1 MKKTQ
6 KEFLKS
12 LLAAHGTSGYEG
24 SVRKVWRERV
34 EKCADTVTTDVM
46 GNCIA
51 ILNPKGSPRV
61 LLAGHADEI
70 GFQITHIGDK
80 GFLHFTTIGGHDL
93 SLIPGRRVLVHT
105 KKGPVP
111 GVTGKKAVH
120 LMTAEERKKTAEV
133 HELWIDIGAKDKD
146 EAAATVGIGDSVT
159 HDVGCQELMNGLV
172 ASRALDDRAG
182 AFVAAEALVALARK
196 QTGLKACVVA
206 VATVQEEV
214 GSRGVGPA
222 TYGQEPDVGICID
235 VTHATDTPSVDPRK
249 TGELKLG
256 DGPRI
261 VRGASVNERVF
272 QLLCE
277 TAEKTKTPYKIGATP
292 GLAPNDTRF
301 IQIARAGVAS
311 GTVGIPL
318 RYMHTPCEVA
328 SFKDLDNAIE
338 LLSEFCLRLNSKS
351 RFVPD

>member
-1 MKKTQ
+1 
-6 KEFLKS
+6 
-12 LLAAHGTSGYEG
+12 
-24 SVRKVWRERV
+24 VRKIWRERV
-34 EKCADTVTTDVM
+34 EKHADTVTTDVM

-70 GFQITHIGDK
+70 GFQITHISDK

-105 KKGPVP
+105 KNGPVP
-111 GVTGKKAVH
+111 GVIGKKAIH
-120 LMTAEERKKTAEV
+120 LMTEEERKKTPEV
-133 HELWIDIGAKDKD
+133 HEMWIDIGAKDKE
-146 EAAATVGIGDSVT
+146 EAAATVRIGDSVT
-159 HDVGCQELMNGLV
+159 HDMGCQELMNGLV
-172 ASRALDDRAG
+172 TARALDDRAG
-182 AFVAAEALVALARK
+182 AFVAAEALVALAQKRSK
-196 QTGLKACVVA
+196 LKACVMA
-206 VATVQEEV
+206 VATVQEEI
-214 GSRGVGPA
+214 GSRGVGPI
-222 TYGQEPDVGICID
+222 TYAQEPDVGICID

-249 TGELKLG
+249 TGELNLG
-256 DGPRI
+256 EGPRL

-277 TAEKTKTPYKIGATP
+277 TAERTRTPYKIGATP

-318 RYMHTPCEVA
+318 RYMHTPCEVV
-328 SFKDLDNAIE
+328 SLEDLDNAVK
-338 LLSEFCLRLNSKS
+338 LLSEFCLRLGSKC
-351 RFVPD
+351 RFAPD